1 VGPGCSC
8 QRGLLEGYCFIGGLA
23 GGADVR
29 RRKDGHSGT
38 RTHDGPVMR
47 LLDNVHPARRS
58 SKGDFCSKHI
68 KSVRSVRKPLPEC
81 GFGGGA
87 GGYCRP
93 ERTAKIRNE
102 FVDPQ

>member
-1 VGPGCSC
+1 VEKTYVG
-8 QRGLLEGYCFIGGLA
+8 EKT
-23 GGADVR
+23 D
-29 RRKDGHSGT
+29 T
-38 RTHDGPVMR
+38 RVLVHMMGR
-47 LLDNVHPARRS
+47 WLDNVHPARRS
-58 SKGDFCSKHI
+58 SKGDFCFKHI